1 MFKINGSIMPMLI
14 KHMEP
19 MLIKTMQINV
29 SEPNSPEVEDG
40 DASENIK
47 DTPPFKS
54 EIPLPPTG

>member
-1 MFKINGSIMPMLI
+1 MPMLI